1 MYSYIIPAFNEEKNV
16 KIIYERLISLIKK
29 SNINSYEIIFV
40 DDGSRDDTKSELL
53 KLSKNDKCLKIISL
67 SRNFG
72 HQAALTAGLHYAK
85 GDAIITMDCDLQDPP
100 EVIEQMI
107 EKWKEGYDI
116 VYARRKNYRADN
128 FLKKQASK
136 VYYKILTQISDIQIP
151 QNVGDF
157 RLISKAVL
165 TEINLMKEKSRYLRG
180 MVAWTGFKHCFVD
193 YYRPDREQGTPGYSF
208 KKLIKLALNGFLDFS
223 FVPLRLGLFL
233 GILSIISGMILLTY
247 QIYDVLAN
255 GVYYH
260 LYKWLTVALFIF
272 MGFMFMLIWIIGE
285 YIGKIYNEV
294 RSRPIYIVE
303 ETVNIEANHSS
314 QIAAHYN

>member
-53 KLSKNDKCLKIISL
+53 KLSKNDKYLKIISL

-314 QIAAHYN
+314 QITAHYN